1 MKIQLTV
8 YEKKIDYEGRS
19 FYVYSAK
26 KKDGTFTDIKFVKD
40 ARDHAKDIDF
50 PKVITFDSENAFLS
64 GRKDKSGKDRTT
76 LCITR
81 IEDVAPVVYD
91 DKPVLE
97 FLGF

>member
-8 YEKKIDYEGRS
+8 YVKRIDYEGRA
-19 FYVYSAK
+19 FCVYSAK
-26 KKDGTFTDIKFVKD
+26 KKDGTYTDIKFVKD
-40 ARDHAKDIDF
+40 ARGQAKDLDF
-50 PKVITFDSENAFLS
+50 PKVITFDSENAFIS

-76 LCITR
+76 LCITK
-81 IEDVAPVVYD
+81 IEDVAPVVHD